1 MTTAIRMLDP
11 VSCGER
17 IFYPLVRDSMVSCEQ
32 GMGVSVNPVAVLF
45 FEAGTWM
52 FVPLEE
58 GTRTDILE
66 KLT

>member
-1 MTTAIRMLDP
+1 MLDP

-17 IFYPLVRDSMVSCEQ
+17 KFYPLVRDFIVPCEQ
-32 GMGVSVNPVAVLF
+32 GMAVSVNPVAVLF

-58 GTRTDILE
+58 GTSPDILQ
-66 KLT
+66 KLS

>member
-1 MTTAIRMLDP
+1 MTATIRMLDP

-17 IFYPLVRDSMVSCEQ
+17 KFYPLVLDSIVSSEQ
-32 GMGVSVNPVAVLF
+32 GMAVSVNPVAVLF

-58 GTRTDILE
+58 GTNPNILQ
-66 KLT
+66 KLS

>member
-1 MTTAIRMLDP
+1 MTTAIRLLDP

-17 IFYPLVRDSMVSCEQ
+17 IFYPRVRDSIVSCEQ
-32 GMGVSVNPVAVLF
+32 GMAVSVNPVAVLF

-58 GTRTDILE
+58 GTGTDILE

>member
-1 MTTAIRMLDP
+1 MTTAIRLLDP

-17 IFYPLVRDSMVSCEQ
+17 IFYPLVRDSIVSCEQ

-58 GTRTDILE
+58 GTNTTILQ
-66 KLT
+66 KLS